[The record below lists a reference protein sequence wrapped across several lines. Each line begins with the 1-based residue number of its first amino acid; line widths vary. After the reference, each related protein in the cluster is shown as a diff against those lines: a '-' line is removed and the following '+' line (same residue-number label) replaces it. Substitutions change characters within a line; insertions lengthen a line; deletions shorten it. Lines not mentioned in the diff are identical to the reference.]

1 MLINVDGDSVP
12 LGLPLTR
19 MSLISPHLCCPNH
32 ISSASMVF
40 EQTDMVMTWLICPG
54 SITATR
60 ASLSRFLQVTMQW
73 RKILFKGKNV
83 CIIYYLFSNRQTKAA
98 SEPYNS
104 YILQIP
110 KEEHLNVIHR
120 AWTKKHFFIRKSYIN
135 LPHMTLLDDSRIF

>member
-40 EQTDMVMTWLICPG
+40 EQTDVVMTWLICPG

-60 ASLSRFLQVTMQW
+60 ASLSIQIPASQYAMEENFIQ
-73 RKILFKGKNV
+73 RKEHMYHL
-83 CIIYYLFSNRQTKAA
+83 LL
-98 SEPYNS
+98 
-104 YILQIP
+104 ILQQA
-110 KEEHLNVIHR
+110 N
-120 AWTKKHFFIRKSYIN
+120 
-135 LPHMTLLDDSRIF
+135 